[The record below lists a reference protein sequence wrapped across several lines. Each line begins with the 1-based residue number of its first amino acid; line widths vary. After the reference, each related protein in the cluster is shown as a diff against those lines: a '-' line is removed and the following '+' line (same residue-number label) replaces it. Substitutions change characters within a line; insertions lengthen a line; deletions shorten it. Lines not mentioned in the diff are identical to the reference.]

1 MASTAPRLVTV
12 ADGENLLDALAEACG
27 KADGWL
33 AAVGH
38 VDSVELRV
46 AGEGAD
52 VRKQLRGRLTLAQLG
67 GPYGGPYFAT
77 LSRHT
82 STGSELVAGQLLAAR
97 SAGVTAT
104 LWTAQGSVRELV
116 DAAPAQKEATAEPP
130 KPATTAGPQKAA
142 TTAAPAGS
150 GWAAAAHAAAADLVE
165 DEPDEEPGRPERG
178 DLVRHFAF
186 GLCEVLQDTG
196 DRLKLRDLNGPGR
209 IREIAVDMLEISPA
223 PVYNG
228 KRVFKLSRKA

>member
-1 MASTAPRLVTV
+1 MQSPSNGALRATSDLSIAPVMASAAPRLVTIP
-12 ADGENLLDALAEACG
+12 DGENLLDALAEAYG

-52 VRKQLRGRLTLAQLG
+52 VRKQLRGRLTLAQLA

-82 STGSELVAGQLLAAR
+82 SGGSELVAGQLLAAR

-116 DAAPAQKEATAEPP
+116 DAAPPRPELAAEPE
-130 KPATTAGPQKAA
+130 KAA
-142 TTAAPAGS
+142 TPAPAAGA
-150 GWAAAAHAAAADLVE
+150 GWAAAAHAAAADLAE
-165 DEPDEEPGRPERG
+165 EEEEPQR
-178 DLVRHFAF
+178 
-186 GLCEVLQDTG
+186 T
-196 DRLKLRDLNGPGR
+196 
-209 IREIAVDMLEISPA
+209 
-223 PVYNG
+223 
-228 KRVFKLSRKA
+228 

>member
-1 MASTAPRLVTV
+1 MASAAPRLVTL
-12 ADGENLLDALAEACG
+12 ADGENLIDALAEACG

-38 VDSVELRV
+38 VDSVEIRV

-52 VRKQLRGRLTLAQLG
+52 VRKQLRGRLTLAQLS

-82 STGSELVAGQLLAAR
+82 SLGSELVAGQLLAAR
-97 SAGVTAT
+97 SAGVTAS
-104 LWTAQGSVRELV
+104 LWNAQGSVREVV
-116 DAAPAQKEATAEPP
+116 DAAPPRAEP
-130 KPATTAGPQKAA
+130 
-142 TTAAPAGS
+142 APAAAASKAPVAPAAS
-150 GWAAAAHAAAADLVE
+150 GWAAAAQAVAADLAE
-165 DEPDEEPGRPERG
+165 EDEEPSRPERG

-196 DRLKLRDLNGPGR
+196 DRLKLRDLHGAGR
-209 IREIAVDMLEISPA
+209 IREIAIDMLVISPA
-223 PVYNG
+223 PDHNG
-228 KRVFKLSRKA
+228 KRVFKLTRKGG

>member
-1 MASTAPRLVTV
+1 MASAAPRLVTI

-27 KADGWL
+27 KADGWV

-52 VRKQLRGRLTLAQLG
+52 VRKQLRGRLTLAQLS
-67 GPYGGPYFAT
+67 GPFGGPYFAT

-97 SAGVTAT
+97 SAGVTST
-104 LWTAQGSVRELV
+104 LWVAQGSVRELV
-116 DAAPAQKEATAEPP
+116 DAAPPRAEP
-130 KPATTAGPQKAA
+130 AA
-142 TTAAPAGS
+142 QPEAPAKAPAAS
-150 GWAAAAHAAAADLVE
+150 GWAAAASAVAAELA
-165 DEPDEEPGRPERG
+165 EPEEEEAHPARG

-186 GLCEVLQDTG
+186 GLCEVLQETG
-196 DRLKLRDLNGPGR
+196 DRLKLRDLHGQGR
-209 IREIAVDMLEISPA
+209 IREIATDMLDMSLQGEQ
-223 PVYNG
+223 NG
-228 KRVFKLSRKA
+228 KRVFKLNRKA

>member
-1 MASTAPRLVTV
+1 MASAAPRLVTV

-27 KADGWL
+27 KADGWV

-52 VRKQLRGRLTLAQLG
+52 VRKQLRGRLTLAQLS
-67 GPYGGPYFAT
+67 GPFGGPYFAT

-97 SAGVTAT
+97 SAGVTST
-104 LWTAQGSVRELV
+104 LWVAQGSVRELV
-116 DAAPAQKEATAEPP
+116 DAAPPRQE
-130 KPATTAGPQKAA
+130 
-142 TTAAPAGS
+142 AAPVAEAAVKAPAAS
-150 GWAAAAHAAAADLVE
+150 GWAAVASAVAADLKE
-165 DEPDEEPGRPERG
+165 EEEQEPAHPARG

-186 GLCEVLQDTG
+186 GLCEVLQETG
-196 DRLKLRDLNGPGR
+196 DRLKLRDVHGQGR
-209 IREIAVDMLEISPA
+209 IREIATDMLDMSLQGEQ
-223 PVYNG
+223 NG
-228 KRVFKLSRKA
+228 KRVFKLNRKS

>member
-1 MASTAPRLVTV
+1 MASSAPRLVTV

-27 KADGWL
+27 QGDGWI

-38 VDSVELRV
+38 VDSVEIRV

-52 VRKQLRGRLTLAQLG
+52 VRKQLRGRLTLAQLS

-77 LSRHT
+77 LSRH
-82 STGSELVAGQLLAAR
+82 SSLGSELVAGQLLGAR

-116 DAAPAQKEATAEPP
+116 DAAPPRAEAVAEPE
-130 KPATTAGPQKAA
+130 KKSAV
-142 TTAAPAGS
+142 AAPVAS
-150 GWAAAAHAAAADLVE
+150 GWAAAAQAAAADLAEEE
-165 DEPDEEPGRPERG
+165 DEPTRPERG

-196 DRLKLRDLNGPGR
+196 DRLKLRDLHGPGR

-223 PVYNG
+223 PEHNG